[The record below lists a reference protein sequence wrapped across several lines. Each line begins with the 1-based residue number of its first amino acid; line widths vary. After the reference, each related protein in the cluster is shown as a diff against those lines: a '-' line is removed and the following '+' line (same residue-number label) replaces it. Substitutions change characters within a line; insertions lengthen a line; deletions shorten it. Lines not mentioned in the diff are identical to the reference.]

1 MGPQPTQGG
10 PQGPPGMPQPMGA
23 GAPQMG
29 PMPQAPSQPPSLMQQ
44 GSVGPFSQVNKPAPL
59 PGNAPGYQESGPTGP
74 APENF
79 GGPLGP
85 MQIAGR
91 MQNIP
96 KQFINGPGQQ
106 GQFGGAPGV

>member
-1 MGPQPTQGG
+1 MAQGG
-10 PQGPPGMPQPMGA
+10 VGPFGSPAGQQRVQAAQGPPAMG
-23 GAPQMG
+23 
-29 PMPQAPSQPPSLMQQ
+29 
-44 GSVGPFSQVNKPAPL
+44 PL
-59 PGNAPGYQESGPTGP
+59 PGNAPGYQEAGPTGP
-74 APENF
+74 APDNF